1 MWVGVG
7 DHVCLGFVILLAA
20 NITSQK
26 ILGDVGDQMVMEP
39 AIDFTF
45 QMEAMQ

>member
-1 MWVGVG
+1 MWIGVG
-7 DHVCLGFVILLAA
+7 DHVCPGFVILLAA

-26 ILGDVGDQMVMEP
+26 TLGDVGDRMVVEP

-45 QMEAMQ
+45 RMEVMQ